1 MKPNTSAQ
9 TVLAEFSANQP
20 FQFGQHNAAA
30 STKQSADG
38 GGRYYTS
45 SQQFLNQVVSANPA
59 VFRIHSTTKRLK
71 VTPREKWQSANFA
84 KRKVLFLLPSH
95 MLGSNVATLLFIHA
109 FSEQKNTRQVGVFCA
124 GSAADIYLTSDLAE
138 VYTLWISRSE
148 LKRWDVVIDLG
159 QLESRRDVD
168 VWPVDMESEL
178 LQAFGLAPSQRYPG
192 EARSDEWSSP
202 PRIGIL
208 PLASSPLR
216 TLPPRTTVELSK
228 ALSAFGNVTLCLN
241 RFQHQGRL
249 YRTVLAEQ
257 LPNEIEIIEA
267 FDTIGGLVDAVRG
280 FDYAVYADSG
290 PAHIAK
296 LFAAPG
302 AAVYTAAHGDI
313 LQGRFT
319 NLARWSVAFSGPHC
333 AAPCG
338 LAKLRLNTA
347 GSMGCMGSLQT
358 ELENLPSTP
367 KSANNRE
374 VERLLLNEPVPC
386 VAALAEQT
394 ELLVDF
400 VVEDFKNRRKE
411 REGVTAGT

>member
-20 FQFGQHNAAA
+20 FQFGQHNAAET
-30 STKQSADG
+30 TKQSADG

-45 SQQFLNQVVSANPA
+45 SKQFLSQVVTANPT
-59 VFRIHSTTKRLK
+59 VFRIHSTAKRLK
-71 VTPREKWQSANFA
+71 VTPREKWPSANFA

-95 MLGSNVATLLFIHA
+95 MLGSNVATLLFMHA
-109 FSEQKNTRQVGVFCA
+109 FSEQKKARRVGVFCA

-138 VYTLWISRSE
+138 VYTLWISRSD

-178 LQAFGLAPSQRYPG
+178 LQAFGLDPSGRFPG
-192 EARSDEWSSP
+192 EARDAAWSAP
-202 PRIGIL
+202 PHIGIL

-216 TLPPRTTVELSK
+216 TLPPRTTLELAK
-228 ALSAFGNVTLCLN
+228 ALAEFGQVTLCLN

-249 YRTVLAEQ
+249 YQTELAGK
-257 LPNEIEIIEA
+257 LPAGVEIIDA
-267 FDTIGGLVDAVRG
+267 FDTIGGLVDAVRK

-302 AAVYTAAHGDI
+302 TAVYTAAHGDI

-319 NLARWSVAFSGPHC
+319 NLARWSVDFSGPHC
-333 AAPCG
+333 TAPCG
-338 LAKLRLNTA
+338 LAKLRLDTQ
-347 GSMGCMGSLQT
+347 GRMGCMGSLQT

-367 KSANNRE
+367 KSAANQD

-386 VAALAEQT
+386 VAALGEQT
-394 ELLVDF
+394 GRLVEF
-400 VVEDFKNRRKE
+400 VVEDFKRRQ
-411 REGVTAGT
+411 RMR

>member
-1 MKPNTSAQ
+1 MATKPNISAQ
-9 TVLAEFSANQP
+9 TVLAEFSATQP
-20 FQFGQHNAAA
+20 FQFSQHNAAA
-30 STKQSADG
+30 STRQSADG

-45 SQQFLNQVVSANPA
+45 SQQFLNQVVAANPT

-71 VTPREKWQSANFA
+71 VTPLEKWRSSNFA

-109 FSEQKNTRQVGVFCA
+109 FSEQKNARQIGVFCA
-124 GSAADIYLTSDLAE
+124 GSAADIYLASDLAE
-138 VYTLWISRSE
+138 VYTLWISRAE

-178 LQAFGLAPSQRYPG
+178 LQAFGLTPSQRFPG
-192 EARSDEWSSP
+192 EARGDEWSSP

-216 TLPPRTTVELSK
+216 TLPPRTTVELAK
-228 ALSAFGNVTLCLN
+228 ALSEFGQVTLCLN
-241 RFQHQGRL
+241 RFQHQGRI
-249 YRTVLAEQ
+249 YRTELNGK
-257 LPNEIEIIEA
+257 LPNGIDIVEA
-267 FDTIGGLVDAVRG
+267 FDTIGGLIDAVRG

-319 NLARWSVAFSGPHC
+319 NLAHWSVDFSGPHC
-333 AAPCG
+333 TAPCG
-338 LAKLRLNTA
+338 LAKLRLDTE
-347 GSMGCMGSLQT
+347 GRMGCMGSLQT
-358 ELENLPSTP
+358 GLENLPSTP

-374 VERLLLNEPVPC
+374 VERLLLEEPVPC

-394 ELLVDF
+394 GQLVEF
-400 VVEDFKNRRKE
+400 VVEDFNRRQSE
-411 REGVTAGT
+411 R